1 MDWSAARTGIET
13 LIKSIIGSDF
23 KVVWRFNKPVKSWD
37 NGKRAICRFHPSIR
51 LSERDDLYLEYNSG
65 GDAGSQMEVRSG
77 GQRKVT
83 LSILIE
89 SHDSRGDADAFY
101 YAELLSNR
109 MELPS
114 AQSQLDALGFGLVG
128 NLNIIDLSNVGNP
141 DSSTKAGRNILS
153 LANVEFEL
161 NYAINE
167 DDTATT
173 WIETMEVETQF
184 LDEEGNLVDNNFDGD
199 VVIG

>member
-1 MDWSAARTGIET
+1 MDWSAARTGIEA

-23 KVVWRFNKPVKSWD
+23 KVVWRFNKTVKSWD
-37 NGKRAICRFHPSIR
+37 SGKRAICRFHPSIR
-51 LSERDDLYLEYNSG
+51 LSERDDLYYTYNE
-65 GDAGSQMEVRSG
+65 DADNGEQIEIRSG
-77 GQRKVT
+77 GQRKTT

-101 YAELLSNR
+101 YAELLSNK

-114 AQSQLDALGFGLVG
+114 SLSQLDALGFGLVG
-128 NLNIIDLSNVGNP
+128 NTNVLDLSNVGNP
-141 DSSTKAGRNILS
+141 ENSTKAGKNILS
-153 LANVEFEL
+153 LANVEFEM

-167 DDTATT
+167 DDTPTT
-173 WIETMEVETQF
+173 WIETLDVETQF

>member
-13 LIKSIIGSDF
+13 LVKSIVGSDF
-23 KVVWRFNKPVKSWD
+23 KVVWRFNKQTKGWD
-37 NGKRAICRFHPSIR
+37 TGKRAICRFHPSIR
-51 LSERDDLYLEYNSG
+51 LSQRDDTYLEYNSG
-65 GDAGSQMEVRSG
+65 AASGSQMEIRTG
-77 GQRKVT
+77 GQRRVN
-83 LSILIE
+83 LSILLE
-89 SHDSRGDADAFY
+89 SHSSLGDLDAFY

-114 AQSQLDALGFGLVG
+114 SLSQLDALGFGLVG
-128 NLNIIDLSNVGNP
+128 NINVIDLSNVGYP
-141 DSSTKAGRNILS
+141 ELTKKAGKFILS
-153 LANVEFEL
+153 TANVEFEL

-173 WIETMEVETQF
+173 WIETLDVETRF